1 MNDQHQVL
9 RIGAGRGPRSARC
22 FVGMLA
28 DALQSRLLEHGA
40 RVTDIERHGERH
52 APSRIALQVH
62 GHALDR
68 IPQLLGTHLLL
79 GERGRRS
86 RGRRRLFARV
96 ELDLVVPDCA
106 IALSRSELNIQFMRS
121 SGPGGQNVN
130 KRETAV
136 LITHR
141 PTGLRAR
148 CDSERSQARNRA
160 TALEQLA
167 RAVAE
172 HTIERTR
179 RHQQI
184 DTWQA
189 QRDITTHEP
198 VMCWRLDPKTP
209 DLVVPADA

>member
-1 MNDQHQVL
+1 MNEHPQVL
-9 RIGAGRGPRSARC
+9 RIGAGRGPRPARC

-28 DALQSRLLEHGA
+28 DALGARLLEHGA
-40 RVTDIERHGERH
+40 RVTDIERHGERR

-62 GHALDR
+62 GHTLEQ
-68 IPQLLGTHLLL
+68 IPQLLGTHLLI
-79 GERGRRS
+79 GDRGRRS
-86 RGRRRLFARV
+86 RGRRRLFAQV
-96 ELDLVVPDCA
+96 ELDLVVPQRA
-106 IALSRSELNIQFMRS
+106 ITLPHRELDIQFMRS

-148 CDSERSQARNRA
+148 CDSQRSQARNRA

-179 RHQQI
+179 RHQQV

-189 QRDITTHEP
+189 RRDITTHEP
-198 VMCWRLDPKTP
+198 VMRWRLDPKTP
-209 DLVVPADA
+209 DVVIPADA